1 MMGLWEMARQ
11 IARTLTR
18 RTGTPVLAGRIEN
31 PAYPCCLAEVS
42 GETELV
48 GDELI
53 ETEAGFALGE
63 RKLCPAAL
71 ESEISS
77 SQLPQVRFSLEFY
90 DTPGGSGAEG
100 GGEIAEK
107 MGSLSLTM
115 ETEKEE

>member
-1 MMGLWEMARQ
+1 MQLLDKLERA
-11 IARTLTR
+11 A
-18 RTGTPVLAGRIEN
+18 
-31 PAYPCCLAEVS
+31 AE
-42 GETELV
+42 
-48 GDELI
+48 
-53 ETEAGFALGE
+53 GFALGE